1 MLFQINKLFVN
12 EIKCLKLTS
21 NKFFKLCKSNFV
33 EVFMVLKM
41 HQNTQNFNVNK
52 IITKFD
58 REKLCLRNRTSIIFL
73 GVMLDN
79 SMTFREVI

>member
-33 EVFMVLKM
+33 EVFMVLQL
-41 HQNTQNFNVNK
+41 HRSTLTSSLNN